1 MKKPYNLTAR
11 FTRQLHQLGLTALL
25 VGSTA
30 TLAQAQNLSYPVAQA
45 STSAGTYTDLGTT
58 GTVIATANTDDAN
71 SAAQDIGFSFSYGG
85 ATFTQFVFNTNGV
98 IRLGNAAPSTAALY
112 YDDDQGSTSTDP
124 LQSTNAADNNLI
136 MPFNINLVPG
146 SGTGGVEYRVATT
159 GTAPNRVCTIQ
170 WKNVADKAGVGTDVA
185 NGTQFANISFQL
197 KLYETSNAIDF
208 VYGAATAGPAA
219 TAGERYPQV
228 GLKASG
234 LSTSQLL
241 LALKNT
247 NSPWSSTTFTTTNYG
262 SQTHNI
268 TRTALPDAGR
278 TYHFGPAIANDVA
291 IRAVYTLNKAATLGS
306 FPQSV
311 RVYIANVG
319 TAPQTNLPVTLT
331 VTGANTFT
339 YTGTL
344 ASLAAGAGGYL
355 TLTNLPNTFV
365 AGTNTITVSVPA
377 DNNNYNN
384 SASTEQLVSTNTM
397 SYLEPSRSL
406 DGTALSYGA
415 ANGVLAA
422 KFTLGAASYLGSATL
437 RFAEGVGT
445 TTAYQ
450 VVVYNAN
457 GAAGI
462 PGTLL
467 YTSPTQN
474 RPAAGGSVT
483 VPVGPLQLPVGS
495 FYIGVKEVGSDGAGL
510 ATQTESPLRS
520 TTFYGSAD
528 GVAWTD
534 LAATTFAVR
543 LGIEANMTVAPN
555 CLAPTGLAVA
565 NTTANATTVTFTAAA
580 ATSSYELVYGP
591 SGFIPTAG
599 TGTTVAVSASPYTLT
614 GLQPATKY
622 DIYIRSVCSTTGTS
636 TYAGPVSFITGCAAT
651 TSIAAFPYT
660 ESFDTIIPGQ
670 SLPCGYTVLD
680 ANADGTTW
688 RVSTE
693 NPNSGT
699 YALRYQGAL
708 LNNVVAND
716 WFFTPALVLPGT
728 ANTRYQVAFR
738 YRAAG
743 VGSTGT
749 SNFTES
755 LEVKS
760 GTAATV
766 AGQTNLLYTNA
777 SINNL
782 AYAQANGTST
792 PVVAYLPAGASTQYV
807 GFHVISAANQGNL
820 YIDDLSVTA
829 VTVTATSE
837 ALLRAVS
844 VYPNPSTTG
853 VFDLAISGANAKQGL
868 EVEVTNNLGQRVY
881 VGSARDN
888 FTSQLDL
895 SRLATGLYHLKVKNG
910 EEYLLRQL
918 SIVK

>member
-1 MKKPYNLTAR
+1 
-11 FTRQLHQLGLTALL
+11 
-25 VGSTA
+25 
-30 TLAQAQNLSYPVAQA
+30 
-45 STSAGTYTDLGTT
+45 
-58 GTVIATANTDDAN
+58 
-71 SAAQDIGFSFSYGG
+71 
-85 ATFTQFVFNTNGV
+85 
-98 IRLGNAAPSTAALY
+98 
-112 YDDDQGSTSTDP
+112 
-124 LQSTNAADNNLI
+124 
-136 MPFNINLVPG
+136 
-146 SGTGGVEYRVATT
+146 
-159 GTAPNRVCTIQ
+159 VCTIQ
-170 WKNVADKAGVGTDVA
+170 WKNVADKAGTGTDAA
-185 NGTQFANISFQL
+185 NGTQFANFSFQL
-197 KLYETSNAIDF
+197 KLYETSNAVDF
-208 VYGAATAGPAA
+208 VYGAATAGAAA

-247 NSPWSSTTFTTTNYG
+247 NSPWSSTTFTTTNYAA
-262 SQTHNI
+262 QVHNI
-268 TRTALPDAGR
+268 TRGALPDAGR
-278 TYHFGPAIANDVA
+278 TYHFGPAITNDVA

-311 RVYIANVG
+311 RVYILNTG
-319 TAPQTNLPVTLT
+319 TTAQTNLPVTLT
-331 VTGANTFT
+331 VTGANSFT

-344 ASLAAGAGGYL
+344 ATLAAGAGGYL

-365 AGTNTITVSVPA
+365 AGTNTLTVSVPA

-384 SASTEQLVSTNTM
+384 SASVEQLVSTNTM

-406 DGTALSYGA
+406 DGTILSYGA
-415 ANGVLAA
+415 VNGILAN

-437 RFAEGVGT
+437 RFAEGLGLT
-445 TTAYQ
+445 TDYQ

-467 YTSPTQN
+467 YTSPTQS

-483 VPVGPLQLPVGS
+483 VPIGPLQLPVGS
-495 FYIGVKEVGSDGAGL
+495 FYIGIKEIGTDGAAL
-510 ATQTESPLRS
+510 STQTESPLRS
-520 TTFYGSAD
+520 TTFYISGNGTS
-528 GVAWTD
+528 WTD

-565 NTTANATTVTFTAAA
+565 NTTASATTVTFTAAA
-580 ATSSYELVYGP
+580 STSGYELVYGP

-599 TGTTVAVSASPYTLT
+599 TGTTVAVTTSPYTLT

-622 DIYIRSVCSTTGTS
+622 DVYIRSVCSTTGTS
-636 TYAGPVSFITGCAAT
+636 TYAGPVSFTTGCAAI
-651 TSIAAFPYT
+651 TSISTFPYN
-660 ESFDTIIPGQ
+660 ESFDAIVPGQ
-670 SLPCGYTVLD
+670 SLPCGFTVLN
-680 ANADGTTW
+680 ANGDNTTW
-688 RVSTE
+688 RISTE
-693 NPNSGT
+693 NPYSGT
-699 YALRYQGAL
+699 YAMRYQGSVV
-708 LNNVVAND
+708 NNTAAND

-728 ANTRYQVAFR
+728 ASTRYQVAFR
-738 YRAAG
+738 YRATG
-743 VGSTGT
+743 VGSTGA

-760 GTAATV
+760 GTAATA

-782 AYAQANGTST
+782 AYAQANGTSA

-807 GFHVISAANQGNL
+807 GFHVISAANQSNL

-829 VTVTATSE
+829 VVVTATSD
-837 ALLRAVS
+837 ALLRAVT

-853 VFDLAISGANAKQGL
+853 VFDLAINGANAKQAL

-910 EEYLLRQL
+910 DEYMLRQI